1 MNSERITPSGADGQG
16 FLTVRVTTARGAI
29 PLEGATVTVTGSDKN
44 DSGVKQVFV
53 SGADG
58 LTPRIA
64 LSAPPRANSEGPNRG
79 TPFYTYNIE
88 IVSDGYY
95 TQYYYGVPV
104 FEGINAMQTAELV
117 ALPENGIPDRF
128 TLENSRFFEGENPDL

>member
-1 MNSERITPSGADGQG
+1 MNSERITPKATDGQG

-29 PLEGATVTVTGSDKN
+29 PLEGATVTITGSNKG

-58 LTPRIA
+58 LTPKIS
-64 LSAPPRANSEGPNRG
+64 LSAPPRANSEGPDRG
-79 TPFYTYNIE
+79 IPFYTYNVE
-88 IVSDGYY
+88 VVSDGYY

-128 TLENSRFFEGENPDL
+128 TVDNSRFFEGENPDL